1 MTPPPLVLEELP
13 LNTDLFASSIW
24 PQLDITFKTRS
35 DYISHYQRNL
45 YPLIGDHSLS
55 LITKKEIIE
64 AIALL
69 PPQTA
74 YKTLMVAKTIFREAV
89 SRGII
94 DSNPTDSIKAPRIN
108 VRPQKFLTW
117 EELSSIDFGAQTKRI
132 YFLALHGL
140 RFGEAA
146 ALTEGDIKDG
156 RVYIRRSKWGETKT
170 PAGIRS
176 VPLLSE
182 FQPFPMY
189 QGSIAKA
196 LAPYGVTVHSLRKTY
211 AYILK
216 SSQVH
221 VTTASKLMGHS
232 NPMITLKIYT
242 QVLDNEIDE
251 AGESLR
257 NYMSQDSFV
266 A

>member
-1 MTPPPLVLEELP
+1 MNLST
-13 LNTDLFASSIW
+13 FADAIW
-24 PQLDITFKTRS
+24 PQLDITAKTRS
-35 DYISHYQRNL
+35 DYIYNFRRNFQFN
-45 YPLIGDHSLS
+45 IGAIEIGA
-55 LITKKEIIE
+55 ITRREIIE
-64 AIALL
+64 VISIL

-74 YKTLMVAKTIFREAV
+74 YKSLMVAKTLFREAK
-89 SRGII
+89 SRELIE
-94 DSNPTDSIKAPRIN
+94 SNPALEIKSPKVN
-108 VRPQKFLTW
+108 VKPQKFLTW
-117 EELSSIDFGAQTKRI
+117 EEIQEIDFGAQTKRI
-132 YFLALHGL
+132 HFLALHGL

-146 ALTEGDIKDG
+146 ALTFNDIKDG
-156 RVYIRRSKWGETKT
+156 RVFIKRSKWGETKT

-182 FQPFPMY
+182 FQPFPKY
-189 QGSIAKA
+189 QGGIAKA
-196 LAPYGVTVHSLRKTY
+196 LAPYDVTVHSLRKTY